1 MGCLGEPHEACL
13 ARGVPIVVVRENR
26 SVLRDYEDGDG
37 RFIFVENYLE
47 AAGLAMAMRA
57 GVDPSSVRR
66 PLRPTTVLAKT

>member
-1 MGCLGEPHEACL
+1 
-13 ARGVPIVVVRENR
+13 
-26 SVLRDYEDGDG
+26 VLRDYEDGDG